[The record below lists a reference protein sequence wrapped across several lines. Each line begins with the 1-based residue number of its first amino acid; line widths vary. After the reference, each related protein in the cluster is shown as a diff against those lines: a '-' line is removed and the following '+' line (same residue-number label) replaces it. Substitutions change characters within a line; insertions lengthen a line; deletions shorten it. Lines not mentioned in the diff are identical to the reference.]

1 MVVIDQVEEPKGCAT
16 ARDKLVGPPK
26 CQHNNMEIDFR
37 KYGKTNLATFK
48 DELLLMQHHTRR
60 KNSNNNNNSSNKMDD
75 DDDDVNER
83 RHVILLYDY
92 MELTSVLNYLSEMY
106 NLPLLHHADERKKG
120 VRPEGTCDEEL
131 LDLFHDCFSS
141 ELMKLT

>member
-1 MVVIDQVEEPKGCAT
+1 MEE
-16 ARDKLVGPPK
+16 
-26 CQHNNMEIDFR
+26 E
-37 KYGKTNLATFK
+37 
-48 DELLLMQHHTRR
+48 
-60 KNSNNNNNSSNKMDD
+60 DD
-75 DDDDVNER
+75 DDFNE

-92 MELTSVLNYLSEMY
+92 LELTSVLSYLSEMY

-120 VRPEGTCDEEL
+120 VRPEGTCDAEL